1 MRKLKNDPCSHLD
14 SIFNQYYIINTYCIQ
29 YRDSHPKLS
38 EPLYT
43 FEMRVHGKKDKK
55 KQSLFRQ
62 NALHASLHGRI
73 VIKRYNIIYHFLR
86 KRLYVTIFNIR
97 GKRYCSGDGNRAHSK
112 ISAPIDWSGVRS
124 TSAIM
129 YYKCISDA
137 RPQVVSPANT
147 GSLPLAYIL
156 LCSFFLF
163 FLSRFSFN
171 FIFSPII
178 FTLKLFPLSRLR
190 NRC

>member
-1 MRKLKNDPCSHLD
+1 
-14 SIFNQYYIINTYCIQ
+14 
-29 YRDSHPKLS
+29 
-38 EPLYT
+38 
-43 FEMRVHGKKDKK
+43 MRVHGKKDKK

-163 FLSRFSFN
+163 FYLVLVL
-171 FIFSPII
+171 I
-178 FTLKLFPLSRLR
+178 LFFPPLFSRL
-190 NRC
+190 NFSL